1 MLDSDFTPAELDL
14 IWLKAQKISD
24 DHDANGYRKD
34 SAGAWIK
41 RSMRGDRS
49 SETNFGWEVDH
60 IKPKSDGG
68 TNDISNLRPL
78 HWMNNLSKSD
88 NYPDWKPSV
97 TSEGDH
103 NVKI

>member
-1 MLDSDFTPAELDL
+1 MLNSDFTPTELDL
-14 IWLKAQKISD
+14 IWQKAQKVSD
-24 DHDANGYRKD
+24 GYDANGYRKD

-41 RSMRGDRS
+41 RSMHGDRS

-60 IKPKSDGG
+60 IKPKSDDG

-78 HWMNNLSKSD
+78 HWMNNLSKSN

-97 TSEGDH
+97 TSEDNH
-103 NVKI
+103 NIRI